1 MHGAKNVAESLT
13 ALCLFS
19 VLCFCFFFSYPTHPH
34 LAGAIE
40 SAELK
45 EVQRGP
51 GAGQAFAFVTF
62 ENEASAAAAVA
73 ALGVPEGEEA
83 AEGALT
89 VAMARPRRAR
99 RQPAEGA
106 KKKKKK
112 RAPRKPREPTSV
124 KLEEPST
131 QDLCCRNLPFDV
143 DDAGL
148 LALFKDYPSVE
159 SARVIMR
166 NNRSR
171 GYGFVHF
178 GSADDCAAARDALA
192 GAEVGIGTNGEP
204 LNLRLDFATSAPLPA
219 ADAAAATAE

>member
-1 MHGAKNVAESLT
+1 MYCCGTWCVVESLT
-13 ALCLFS
+13 P
-19 VLCFCFFFSYPTHPH
+19 CFVSCT

-40 SAELK
+40 SVELK

-62 ENEASAAAAVA
+62 ENEESAVAAVA
-73 ALGVPEGEEA
+73 DLGV
-83 AEGALT
+83 AEGTEPEEGAFT
-89 VAMARPRRAR
+89 VALARPRRAR
-99 RQPAEGA
+99 RQPAARAGGEEGA
-106 KKKKKK
+106 KKTKKKKK

-178 GSADDCAAARDALA
+178 GSADDCAAARDGLA
-192 GAEVGIGTNGEP
+192 GAEIGTGTNGEP

-219 ADAAAATAE
+219 ADAAAAE